1 MFTIYLICFILL
13 NIGPDNI
20 FHVCGLSKPVQ
31 AFKFLSIYSTLGILH
46 AIVLVRIGVPIIT
59 NLII

>member
-46 AIVLVRIGVPIIT
+46 AIVLV
-59 NLII
+59 